1 MSCVLIH
8 VLQKADDLDLDVV
21 MISPDADPPVVRLVD
36 FSKFKFEAAKAA
48 KEASKKQ
55 RETRRVLRPPFASCL
70 FWHTAQRH
78 TLSLSDTP
86 APMTATESCAG

>member
-1 MSCVLIH
+1 M
-8 VLQKADDLDLDVV
+8 QRADDLDLDVV

-55 RETRRVLRPPFASCL
+55 RETRCARTGPSGWLC
-70 FWHTAQRH
+70 TT
-78 TLSLSDTP
+78 TLDL
-86 APMTATESCAG
+86 A

>member
-1 MSCVLIH
+1 
-8 VLQKADDLDLDVV
+8 

-55 RETRRVLRPPFASCL
+55 RETRCALAVPHALLPILVLALPCF
-70 FWHTAQRH
+70 
-78 TLSLSDTP
+78 TLLVFL
-86 APMTATESCAG
+86 GLLRL